1 MEIEEFVSSVLCGIV
16 KGAVSA
22 DKEVSKLGA
31 EINPALRNAP
41 SDVFLSTLERGEM
54 VCRAE
59 FDIALTVE
67 NKEGAGAKIGVFSGI
82 FGTAASG
89 NLTNANTHMT
99 RIKFSIP
106 YSLPKSSNG
115 ESPSMSFVRHI

>member
-22 DKEVSKLGA
+22 EKEVSNFGA

-54 VCRAE
+54 VCRAD

-82 FGTAASG
+82 FGAAANG
-89 NLTNANTHMT
+89 NLSNANTHMT
-99 RIKFSIP
+99 RVKFSIP
-106 YSLPKSSNG
+106 YSLPKSLNG
-115 ESPSMSFVRHI
+115 SRPNEAFVD